1 MLREFN
7 GGTKDLQYFAPTP
20 DPAEVEALHVHALLN
35 SKDLIYLDFSR
46 AFLHS
51 PETELVFTENPEGF
65 GPPGTVSRLLRKI
78 NGRRDGTAT
87 FVEWLSVQLLQ
98 RGFRRSKLHPCTFLN
113 DEMGVALACH
123 VDDGVLA
130 CDPGLE
136 QNLIEMLEELALV
149 KVTGR
154 LPANATER
162 TEWTTFLARERCRR
176 GDTIWKRPS
185 TKFVSKACQLLGLEG
200 CKPTAA
206 PLTKELHDEIDGE
219 PLDLEGNKL
228 VQQVVGVLMY
238 IASDCFSSQFAI
250 RAIST
255 DQVEPTTTT
264 IKRLKHLVRFLKG
277 RCDHVLEMSPNKQIS
292 RITMH
297 VDSDWAG
304 DKSTRKSVDCVVADL
319 CGAVV
324 YVSTK
329 GQTFRALSSPEAEL
343 AAAHRGSLY
352 GFFLQNMWKE
362 LFRETLPI

>member
-1 MLREFN
+1 M
-7 GGTKDLQYFAPTP
+7 
-20 DPAEVEALHVHALLN
+20 HALLN

-51 PETELVFTENPEGF
+51 PETELVFTGNPEGF

-87 FVEWLSVQLLQ
+87 FVELLSVQLLQ
-98 RGFRRSKLHPCTFLN
+98 RGFRRWKLYPCTFLK

-136 QNLIEMLEELALV
+136 QTLVEMLEEFALV
-149 KVTGR
+149 KVTSR
-154 LPANATER
+154 LPANSTER
-162 TEWTTFLARERCRR
+162 TEWITFLARERCRR

-185 TKFVSKACQLLGLEG
+185 TNFVQKACQLLGLEG

-206 PLTKELHDEIDGE
+206 PITKELHDEIDGE
-219 PLDLEGNKL
+219 PLYLEGKKL

-250 RAIST
+250 RAVST
-255 DQVEPTTTT
+255 DQVSPTTTT
-264 IKRLKHLVRFLKG
+264 VKRLKHLVRFLKD
-277 RCDHVLEMSPNKQIS
+277 RCDHVLEMAPNKQIS

-297 VDSDWAG
+297 VDSDCAG
-304 DKSTRKSVDCVVADL
+304 DKSTRMSVDCVVADL

-352 GFFLQNMWKE
+352 GIFFKTCGRSCSRQLY
-362 LFRETLPI
+362 R